1 MLFDTYN
8 PWAALIQLN
17 STHPLTGR
25 RVAYLGEIAKA
36 KGQSF
41 GDYDVEAAARRVH
54 LDRGKLWG
62 QFLGELLFLL
72 APILFG
78 LAVAIMGAWQF
89 VPAAIAAGVV
99 ATLPL
104 HYPFGAPS
112 GTTVMALMSD
122 AAASPVRGQP
132 VRLEGKAIGRVQ
144 AGFIAGEDIIFQDKT
159 GLMAV
164 DFRSMLGV
172 IGNLFAGWKF
182 VVSGG
187 TRPWLQEELV
197 AKGLARV
204 YSFPDNRACVAELL
218 ARETEARAKRLGV
231 WGSPA
236 YRIQEALDVE
246 RLGRLTH
253 SYQLVEGT
261 VASVGEGGGRIYLNF
276 AKDWRNDFTI
286 SIERKDAAAFT
297 TAGIDLKGLT
307 GKRVR
312 VRGWVEWRNGPM
324 IEATHPE
331 QIEILPDARAFSDQN
346 ASYPAVAK

>member
-25 RVAYLGEIAKA
+25 RVAHLGEIAKA

-62 QFLGELLFLL
+62 QFLGELLLLL

-132 VRLEGKAIGRVQ
+132 VRLEGKAIGQ
-144 AGFIAGEDIIFQDKT
+144 ACA
-159 GLMAV
+159 AV
-164 DFRSMLGV
+164 TKLNRTLRSCYRGPPR
-172 IGNLFAGWKF
+172 GA
-182 VVSGG
+182 
-187 TRPWLQEELV
+187 
-197 AKGLARV
+197 LARRPPHEGEV
-204 YSFPDNRACVAELL
+204 WESAEPLHTPSLPLMGRAARPSAEPGGVCLL
-218 ARETEARAKRLGV
+218 A
-231 WGSPA
+231 
-236 YRIQEALDVE
+236 
-246 RLGRLTH
+246 
-253 SYQLVEGT
+253 
-261 VASVGEGGGRIYLNF
+261 
-276 AKDWRNDFTI
+276 
-286 SIERKDAAAFT
+286 
-297 TAGIDLKGLT
+297 
-307 GKRVR
+307 
-312 VRGWVEWRNGPM
+312 
-324 IEATHPE
+324 
-331 QIEILPDARAFSDQN
+331 
-346 ASYPAVAK
+346 